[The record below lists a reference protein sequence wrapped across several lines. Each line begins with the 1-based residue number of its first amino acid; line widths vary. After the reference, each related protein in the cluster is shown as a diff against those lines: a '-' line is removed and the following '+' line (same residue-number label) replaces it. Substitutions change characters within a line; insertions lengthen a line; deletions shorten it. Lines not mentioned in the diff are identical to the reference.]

1 MNKKKVLALLLL
13 LTSISISA
21 FESKQLGF
29 ELIIEQEATNL
40 DRFFYPVLS
49 GDTLALRVI
58 SKHPESIVLQSD
70 GGNVMA
76 VKTMQWQY
84 IAPKSKG
91 NYSITITDNK
101 SNETMLVTVIVM
113 VAASNQKGEYLN
125 GYRIGNYPTVTY
137 KNRHKYKIP
146 EGFIEV
152 TEANKDLF
160 ITPHFQLKQFLCK
173 QASGWPK
180 YLVLSPRLLIK
191 LERLLYEINKRGTL
205 SNSLFIMSG
214 YRTPYYNK
222 SIGNVQFSRHVFG
235 DAADIYVDE
244 NGDSNIDDINKDGKV
259 NMEDADIIYRIV
271 SEIDNDS
278 ELKHLLGGMGK
289 YNENSR
295 HTFFIHIDTRGYKAR
310 W

>member
-289 YNENSR
+289 YNKNSR

>member
-1 MNKKKVLALLLL
+1 MNRKYILSLLLL
-13 LTSISISA
+13 LSVFSLSA
-21 FESKQLGF
+21 FESNRLSF

-40 DRFFYPVLS
+40 NQFFYPVMP
-49 GDTLALRVI
+49 GDTIALNVI
-58 SKHPESIVLQSD
+58 SKHPESIVLQNT
-70 GGNVMA
+70 GGEIQNV
-76 VKTMQWQY
+76 KLNHWQY
-84 IAPKSKG
+84 IAPSNSG
-91 NYSITITDNK
+91 DYSLILTDK
-101 SNETMLVTVIVM
+101 TSHETMNVTIIVLVS
-113 VAASNQKGEYLN
+113 ASEQKGEYLN

-137 KNRHKYKIP
+137 KNRNKYKVP
-146 EGFIEV
+146 DGFIEV

-191 LERLLYEINKRGTL
+191 LEHLLLELNKMGTP

-235 DAADIYVDE
+235 DAADVYVDE
-244 NGDSNIDDINKDGKV
+244 NGDSSFDDLNNDGKI
-259 NMEDADIIYRIV
+259 NMSDAEIIYKIV
-271 SEIDNDS
+271 SEIDNDP
-278 ELKHLLGGMGK
+278 ELTHLLGGMGK
-289 YNENSR
+289 YNKNAR
-295 HTFFIHIDTRGYKAR
+295 HTFFIHVDTRGYKAR